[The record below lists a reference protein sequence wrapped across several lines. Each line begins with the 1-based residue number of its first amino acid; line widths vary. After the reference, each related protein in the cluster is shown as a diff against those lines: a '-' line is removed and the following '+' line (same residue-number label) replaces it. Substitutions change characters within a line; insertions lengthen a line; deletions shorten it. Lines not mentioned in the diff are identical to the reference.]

1 MRNAKYEHDRPVV
14 IVLGCDEIGS
24 AVAHAAHCAGYAV
37 ILIDGVDPG
46 WARRGNSY
54 VDAWYVGGA
63 TLEHVDACF
72 CASARSI
79 GPVLARTDM
88 VAATTWSWQG
98 VAQTVMPRA
107 VIETRQCATPRA
119 TCRPP
124 LLENVLTIG
133 VRSRTVG
140 GWPADVVISGAPA
153 SDSIPDSTTRIGAR
167 RNPVRILVPHT
178 GRFRTRLE
186 ITDWVDEGEV
196 VGEVGAFA
204 AIAPASGVLIALAA
218 RGARLVAGQ
227 LIAEIDTTATIGA
240 AFGIMPD
247 ARRIALEVTGA
258 IRRGAIAP
266 RAHAPVA
273 EVETEAA

>member
-1 MRNAKYEHDRPVV
+1 MRNAKYEHGRPVV

-37 ILIDGVDPG
+37 VLIDSVDPG
-46 WARRGNSY
+46 WARRGMSY

-72 CASARSI
+72 CASARSV

-98 VAQTVMPRA
+98 VAHAVMPRA

-119 TCRPP
+119 RSRPP

-133 VRSRTVG
+133 VRSHTVAD
-140 GWPADVVISGAPA
+140 WPADVVISGTPTE
-153 SDSIPDSTTRIGAR
+153 SIPDSTTRIGAR
-167 RNPVRILVPHT
+167 RDPVRILVPYT

-204 AIAPASGVLIALAA
+204 AIAPASGMLIALSA

-227 LIAEIDTTATIGA
+227 LITEIDTTGTIGA

-247 ARRIALEVTGA
+247 ARRIGLEVAGA
-258 IRRGAIAP
+258 IRRGAVAP
-266 RAHAPVA
+266 RVHAAAA
-273 EVETEAA
+273 EVDAEPA

>member
-46 WARRGNSY
+46 WARRGKSY

-133 VRSRTVG
+133 VRSHTVG
-140 GWPADVVISGAPA
+140 GWPADVVISSAPI

-167 RNPVRILVPHT
+167 RNPVRILVPHA

-204 AIAPASGVLIALAA
+204 AIAPASGMLIALTA

-227 LIAEIDTTATIGA
+227 LITEIDTTATIGT

-258 IRRGAIAP
+258 IRRGAAAV